1 MHTARDCYVRLVVV
15 INVMVQKLSAVVI
28 ITRAHKLPDMMS
40 GKPGRRKSSI

>member
-28 ITRAHKLPDMMS
+28 ITHAHKLRDMMS